1 MTTWESTD
9 NVEVMDDITITSDAA
24 YERVTSDEHFEDER
38 DWGFL
43 KQNTSWLVQE
53 IPNIAFIDIADTML
67 ESKKTLYD
75 RENWILRV
83 WEKGRSIEVQPQDTV
98 TLLMNADYNI
108 SQSWEH
114 YIEFDKS
121 ISSLNCTVCTPQQTG
136 NLFHVDILQTWYYI
150 ISYWWEVKSNS
161 ASNLRI
167 TIKKSWANP
176 WIIISDW
183 HKDTQLPEIMSW
195 WKYLPNVYLEKW
207 DVVDMYILCDSSVT
221 INKDTYLSIQF
232 QQYSWYSNI

>member
-9 NVEVMDDITITSDAA
+9 NVEVMDNITITSDAA
-24 YERVTSDEHFEDER
+24 YERVTSDEHFEEEKN
-38 DWGFL
+38 WGYL
-43 KQNTSWLVQE
+43 QQNTSWLVQE

-114 YIEFDKS
+114 YIEFDSTGK
-121 ISSLNCTVCTPQQTG
+121 IVADNCENV
-136 NLFHVDILQTWYYI
+136 NNAYFWIKNEIDSKIRMSVI
-150 ISYWWEVKSNS
+150 I
-161 ASNLRI
+161 R
-167 TIKKSWANP
+167 
-176 WIIISDW
+176 
-183 HKDTQLPEIMSW
+183 
-195 WKYLPNVYLEKW
+195 
-207 DVVDMYILCDSSVT
+207 VT
-221 INKDTYLSIQF
+221 IDSVPFFGRREEINSIFMGNKIPIRLVK
-232 QQYSWYSNI
+232 

>member
-9 NVEVMDDITITSDAA
+9 NVEVMDNVTITSDAA
-24 YERVTSDEHFEDER
+24 YERVTSDEHFEEEKN
-38 DWGFL
+38 WGYL
-43 KQNTSWLVQE
+43 QQNTSWLVQE

-98 TLLMNADYNI
+98 TLLMNANYDI

-114 YIEFDKS
+114 YIEFDRS
-121 ISSLNCTVCTPQQTG
+121 ISSLNYTVCAPQQTG

-150 ISYWWEVKSNS
+150 ISYWWEVKPNS

-167 TIKKSWANP
+167 TVKKSWANP

-195 WKYLPNVYLEKW
+195 WRYLPNVYLEKW

>member
-1 MTTWESTD
+1 MTTWENID
-9 NVEVMDDITITSDAA
+9 NENITITSDEAF
-24 YERVTSDEHFEDER
+24 ERVTSDESFTDEQSK
-38 DWGFL
+38 WYL
-43 KQNTSWLVQE
+43 QQNTSWLVQE
-53 IPNIAFIDIADTML
+53 IPNISFLDIADTML
-67 ESKKTLYD
+67 ESKKTLYK

-98 TLLMNADYNI
+98 TLLMNASYDINE
-108 SQSWEH
+108 SWEH

-121 ISSLNCTVCTPQQTG
+121 LSSLNYTVCAPQQTG
-136 NLFHVDILQTWYYI
+136 NLYRVNILQSWYYI
-150 ISYWWEVKSNS
+150 ISYWWEVKPNS

-167 TIKKSWANP
+167 TVKKNWTT
-176 WIIISDW
+176 IIISDW

-195 WKYLPNVYLEKW
+195 WRYLPNVYLEKW